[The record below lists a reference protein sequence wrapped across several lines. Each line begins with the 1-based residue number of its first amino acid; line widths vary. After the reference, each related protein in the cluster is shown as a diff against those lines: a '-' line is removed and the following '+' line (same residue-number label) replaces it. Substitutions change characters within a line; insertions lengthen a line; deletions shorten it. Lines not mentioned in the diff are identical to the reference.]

1 MILENQVSSPFA
13 AKVRQ
18 AVMWSE
24 SRLDP
29 AATNPEGGATGLIQF
44 MPATAAGLGTSC
56 EALREMSALDQLD
69 YVERFFRPYAPRCHT
84 FGDFYMACFFPAAI
98 GKEDDYVLQ
107 TRKLSAERIA
117 RQNPAFDT
125 DRDGR
130 ITAGE
135 FRRRLPKLFPDEF
148 RSILF

>member
-1 MILENQVSSPFA
+1 MQLHRTENRSPEFVA
-13 AKVRQ
+13 
-18 AVMWSE
+18 SF
-24 SRLDP
+24 L
-29 AATNPEGGATGLIQF
+29 
-44 MPATAAGLGTSC
+44 
-56 EALREMSALDQLD
+56 
-69 YVERFFRPYAPRCHT
+69 
-84 FGDFYMACFFPAAI
+84 CFFPAAI

>member
-1 MILENQVSSPFA
+1 MRTS
-13 AKVRQ
+13 
-18 AVMWSE
+18 
-24 SRLDP
+24 
-29 AATNPEGGATGLIQF
+29 ATGIESVEVKARLVRR
-44 MPATAAGLGTSC
+44 
-56 EALREMSALDQLD
+56 EAD
-69 YVERFFRPYAPRCHT
+69 RFVVDVAN
-84 FGDFYMACFFPAAI
+84 APAAI